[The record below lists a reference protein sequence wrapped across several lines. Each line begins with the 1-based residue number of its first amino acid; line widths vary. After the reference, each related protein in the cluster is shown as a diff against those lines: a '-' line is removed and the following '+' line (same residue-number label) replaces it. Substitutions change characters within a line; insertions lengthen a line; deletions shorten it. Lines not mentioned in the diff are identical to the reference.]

1 MDLAPAGDTEGVP
14 VGRYTFVMTSQT
26 QRSHSRGWLESSRGA
41 VLLSLILAIA
51 TPATVVL
58 GVLALMKPLLP
69 PDMPLAGLGI
79 ALAGP
84 AVGMT
89 MFGFGGYF
97 GHGRDRAEGAD
108 RPSLD

>member
-1 MDLAPAGDTEGVP
+1 MAPAGDTGRAP
-14 VGRYTFVMTSQT
+14 FGRYTLVMTSHT
-26 QRSHSRGWLESSRGA
+26 QHSHIRGWLESSRGA

-58 GVLALMKPLLP
+58 GVLALMRPLLP

-79 ALAGP
+79 ALASP
-84 AVGMT
+84 AVGVT

-97 GHGRDRAEGAD
+97 GLGRQSAERSE
-108 RPSLD
+108 RPGLD

>member
-1 MDLAPAGDTEGVP
+1 MAPAGDTEGGP

-26 QRSHSRGWLESSRGA
+26 QRSHIRGWLESSRGA
-41 VLLSLILAIA
+41 VLLSLVLAIA

-58 GVLALMKPLLP
+58 GVLALMRPLLP

-84 AVGMT
+84 AVGVT

-97 GHGRDRAEGAD
+97 GLNKDRTEASE